1 MNNKQKYI
9 DYANKTFKGKAL
21 DLVLKNIE
29 LFYNDIP
36 VEYPKKY
43 KIMDK
48 VWLKKG
54 TFIHGIPG
62 NLESLD
68 WIIKNGFISNDF
80 TGKSEG
86 KNKIKNSIGMQN
98 IKEDT
103 SLSRY
108 IESYSGF
115 TITYTVGRG
124 PDAQNISKLI
134 PYHKFDEITENLNN
148 DPEIWTYWGEKT
160 KEVTFSIK

>member
-48 VWLKKG
+48 VWLKKEPLYMA
-54 TFIHGIPG
+54 FQGI
-62 NLESLD
+62 
-68 WIIKNGFISNDF
+68 
-80 TGKSEG
+80 
-86 KNKIKNSIGMQN
+86 
-98 IKEDT
+98 
-103 SLSRY
+103 
-108 IESYSGF
+108 
-115 TITYTVGRG
+115 
-124 PDAQNISKLI
+124 
-134 PYHKFDEITENLNN
+134 
-148 DPEIWTYWGEKT
+148 
-160 KEVTFSIK
+160 

>member
-86 KNKIKNSIGMQN
+86 KNKIKNSIGM
-98 IKEDT
+98 
-103 SLSRY
+103 
-108 IESYSGF
+108 
-115 TITYTVGRG
+115 
-124 PDAQNISKLI
+124 
-134 PYHKFDEITENLNN
+134 
-148 DPEIWTYWGEKT
+148 
-160 KEVTFSIK
+160 